1 MAAIGATSLPIPI
14 RQKKLKLIIGTS
26 DALEQID
33 SPITHN
39 PIYGETSLNE
49 KKNAHLSINFYRLFK
64 FNGKNLYYTIFIF

>member
-39 PIYGETSLNE
+39 PN
-49 KKNAHLSINFYRLFK
+49 
-64 FNGKNLYYTIFIF
+64 